1 MIVRK
6 EIRMKKNL
14 VRLIVCLL
22 LSGSL
27 FAGVVKKTKTNVTFG
42 RFGTFSA
49 LLTDKIAVDKKK
61 TESEIAFK
69 GKGLGGL
76 VMKAFF
82 KQGEIGEIID
92 LSTQTISDIDHKK
105 KTYVLRSLVRMEP
118 AGEGGVSQYRQGE
131 GEMEATESPIKIIRS
146 EFMVDKTS
154 EKKTINNF
162 PCEKF
167 AVSWITEWENTETG
181 QKGTG
186 RLLTDVW
193 TTSLTEKI
201 NKSQQEELD
210 FSKKLM
216 SSMDFEYSELQQNI
230 LGTTWMTMFGQMD
243 QQSSSSK
250 KSSADFSKEMGK
262 IEGYPVIIDGK
273 YYSKKEGG
281 EGAPGQEEEGT
292 NVRKMLGNFAKK
304 TLSKK
309 SESLPDEPAFAYYT
323 ELLAFSPESV
333 SADEF
338 KPPIG
343 YKQKDK

>member
-1 MIVRK
+1 MSTTK
-6 EIRMKKNL
+6 EIKMRKHIVL
-14 VRLIVCLL
+14 LIVCLL
-22 LSGSL
+22 LSTSL

-49 LLTDKIAVDKKK
+49 LLTDKIAVDKKR

-82 KQGEIGEIID
+82 KQGEIGEIVD
-92 LSTQTISDIDHKK
+92 LSAQTICNIDHKK
-105 KTYVLRSLVRMEP
+105 KTYVLRQLSKMEP
-118 AGEGGVSQYRQGE
+118 GEEGAVSPYERGGIEESQSR
-131 GEMEATESPIKIIRS
+131 IKIIRS
-146 EFMVDKTS
+146 EFKVDKTG
-154 EKKTINNF
+154 ETKTINNF

-167 AVSWITEWENTETG
+167 TVSWITEWENIETG
-181 QKGTG
+181 QKGTD

-193 TTSLTEKI
+193 TTPSTDEI
-201 NKSQQEELD
+201 NQAQQEELN
-210 FSKKLM
+210 FSKQLM
-216 SSMDFEYSELQQNI
+216 SNMGVDHSELQQDI

-243 QQSSSSK
+243 QQSSSPK
-250 KSSADFSKEMGK
+250 KSFSEFSEEMGK

-273 YYSKKEGG
+273 FYSKKEGG
-281 EGAPGQEEEGT
+281 EGAAGREGEGT

-304 TLSKK
+304 TLSRK
-309 SESLPDEPAFAYYT
+309 SEASADEPAFAYYT

-338 KPPIG
+338 QPPAG
-343 YKQKDK
+343 YKQKEK